1 MKKLIYIAASLAIAA
16 CNPLFAQDFQTRVG
30 NVAAQIAEITAQ
42 EKSALAEDVASVNQA
57 LINGEITEAEAE
69 AQKLVHAEQRSAA
82 IERRTALVHEELKA
96 LIQQKVDGVIDDAPV
111 ADPDHNFNI
120 TVKRDSTKKKH
131 GELRTTSQFV
141 LAFGLNHL
149 LTDGAMA
156 HSDFRVWGSRFFE
169 WGVTYN
175 TRIFK
180 NHNLLHAKYGVS
192 LQYNTLRPTDNRYF
206 AVEGRQ
212 TNLVTSDIAL
222 KDSRFRALNL
232 VVPVHLEFD
241 FTKVDRSADK
251 PRFKTHDSFRLGIG
265 GYAGANVKTK
275 QVLQYKDEN
284 GNRVRE
290 RTRGDF
296 NASDFVYG
304 LSAYVG
310 YGEVSLYAKY
320 DLNPFFEHNAID
332 QHNLSMGLRLD
343 FN

>member
-1 MKKLIYIAASLAIAA
+1 MKNLTYFAAAFLLAAFNQI
-16 CNPLFAQDFQTRVG
+16 FAQNFETRVT
-30 NVAAQIAEITAQ
+30 NIAAQISQITAEEKNALADEVARVNRELADGTITAQ
-42 EKSALAEDVASVNQA
+42 QA
-57 LINGEITEAEAE
+57 D
-69 AQKLVHAEQRSAA
+69 AQKIEFAEKHSAN
-82 IERRTALVHEELKA
+82 IERRTAIAHEELKA
-96 LIQQKVDGVIDDAPV
+96 LVQQKVDGQIDDTPSPNEISEFIAIKK
-111 ADPDHNFNI
+111 DS
-120 TVKRDSTKKKH
+120 VKKLH
-131 GELRTTSQFV
+131 GEPRTTSQFV

-169 WGVTYN
+169 WGFTYN
-175 TRIFK
+175 TRILK
-180 NHNLLHAKYGVS
+180 NHNLLHAKYGLS

-206 AVEGRQ
+206 QIDGRQ

-241 FTKVDRSADK
+241 FTKVDRSGDK
-251 PRFKTHDSFRLGIG
+251 PRFKTHDSFRVGLG
-265 GYAGANVKTK
+265 GYAGANLKTK
-275 QVLQYKDEN
+275 QILQYKDEN

-296 NASDFVYG
+296 NTSDFIYG
-304 LSAYVG
+304 VSAYAG
-310 YGEVSLYAKY
+310 YGQISLYAKY
-320 DLNPFFEHNAID
+320 DLNPFFEHNATD